1 MIAVAGHACE
11 LFDPPTAEPGRAV
24 IHLHGVHEAFLQD
37 SSGSLQDSSGGLADN
52 SGSLR
57 DNSGGLRGAIEAAG
71 LPTLAPRTGRSWWL
85 DQIMPGFDRNMT
97 PERFVVEH
105 VRAEIHRRFGVTP
118 PGIALIGT
126 GMGGQ
131 GALRL
136 AYRHPTIFPV
146 VAAIAPAIDFHLA
159 MRECDERDDGEYYDT
174 LWETYGD
181 VERARQDTA
190 ILHVHPLNWPRHQW
204 FASDPA
210 DISWHDGATRLQSK
224 LRALG
229 IPHTGLL
236 EPRGP
241 MDGISPDGHPHE
253 YEDRVAS
260 DAIRFIV
267 DALGQE
273 SRRLG

>member
-1 MIAVAGHACE
+1 MITIAGHDCE

-37 SSGSLQDSSGGLADN
+37 SSGGLQDSSGGLADN
-52 SGSLR
+52 SS
-57 DNSGGLRGAIEAAG
+57 GLRGAIEAAG

-118 PGIALIGT
+118 SGIALIGT

-146 VAAIAPAIDFHLA
+146 AAAIAPAIDFHLA
-159 MRECDERDDGEYYDT
+159 MRECDERNDGEYYDT
-174 LWETYGD
+174 LWQLFGD

-190 ILHVHPLNWPRHQW
+190 ILHVHPLNWPRHQC
-204 FASDPA
+204 FASDPS
-210 DISWHDGATRLQSK
+210 DLHWHDGAVRLRSK
-224 LRALG
+224 LVALG
-229 IPHTGLL
+229 IPHVALL
-236 EPRGP
+236 EPLVGP
-241 MDGISPDGHPHE
+241 GEGHSTV
-253 YEDRVAS
+253 YYDRIAPE
-260 DAIRFIV
+260 IMRFV
-267 DALGQE
+267 LDALDAE
-273 SRRLG
+273 ARRLA